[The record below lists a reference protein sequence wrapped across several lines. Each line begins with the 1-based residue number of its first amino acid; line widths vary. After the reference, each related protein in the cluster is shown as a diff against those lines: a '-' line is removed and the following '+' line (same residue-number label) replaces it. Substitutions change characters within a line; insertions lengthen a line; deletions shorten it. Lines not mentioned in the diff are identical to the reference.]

1 MAPKAKDVAIRL
13 VILNMLYDHGTTFID
28 EPTVEEAEK
37 RHSETLETLDKYDL
51 WNLLTASEKEIFKC
65 NPLDVPE
72 ELATDI
78 LFGINSRGVLAW
90 CLGLLEGM
98 PGFDTSLFD
107 DESILGDFYETEPS
121 PVDIATIKWK
131 LRSAKEIDHA
141 RDVAELWHWRSRT
154 LSLQRSKP
162 IAKSDKKSESYRNIV
177 RNVAL
182 TSLPDLGILTLDDD
196 FSAFGKP
203 YLMLDEEELDK
214 IHFITLYRHKA
225 LNWVCGY
232 APSDNYDETPTDT

>member
-13 VILNMLYDHGTTFID
+13 VILNLLYDHGTIFVD
-28 EPTVEEAEK
+28 EPTAKEAE
-37 RHSETLETLDKYDL
+37 RLHSEILELLDKYDL
-51 WNLLTASEKEIFKC
+51 WNLLTASEHEIFKC
-65 NPLDVPE
+65 NPL
-72 ELATDI
+72 ELSDEYATDI
-78 LFGINSRGVLAW
+78 FYSINSRGVLAW

-107 DESILGDFYETEPS
+107 DESILDDFYETKPS

-141 RDVAELWHWRSRT
+141 RDVAEMWHWRSRT

-162 IAKSDKKSESYRNIV
+162 IAKSDKKSELYRKIV
-177 RNVAL
+177 SDVASS
-182 TSLPDLGILTLDDD
+182 SLPDLGVLTLDDD

-203 YLMLDEEELDK
+203 YLMLDDEEWDK
-214 IHFITLYRHKA
+214 IHLITLYRHRA